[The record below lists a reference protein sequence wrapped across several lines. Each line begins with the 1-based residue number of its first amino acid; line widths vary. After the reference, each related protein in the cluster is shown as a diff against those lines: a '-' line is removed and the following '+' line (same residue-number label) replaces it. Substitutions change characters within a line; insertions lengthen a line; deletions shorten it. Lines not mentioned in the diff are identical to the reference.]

1 MKHNYKRILTA
12 ALAVFAALMSGC
24 VQEELPDNRE
34 TSYGY
39 VQFKLY
45 KESAYG
51 TISKAIVEELPSM
64 SAVSKVR
71 VELQRG
77 AQTISQTLTLTASDN
92 NAAEFGLRSSKLRL
106 LSGTYKVTGFTLFD
120 AMDKE
125 LYLGETPG
133 KALEITPGGMT
144 IYDLTAKAA
153 GRGSV
158 IFTFVKDTS
167 AFTPK
172 TSTKS
177 TGEIKRQY
185 TLDEIATV
193 SLELRDEN
201 NPSAQAIKVE
211 DMSVDF
217 IEDFSGEQHYD
228 GNDGVV
234 GHQTSYLE
242 CDSLI
247 FLPAGEYK
255 ILQYTVLDEEDNL
268 LETKR
273 YDSNEL
279 ASAESFVIEDNR
291 TAEVDVPIT
300 LYEEDRY
307 IQEYYKLKE
316 LWLALD
322 GPNWSYTGES
332 WPAGCNWD
340 FDKDIDLWGDQ
351 PGVKIHPNGRIA
363 SIDFSGFGIKGECP
377 AAIGEFTQLIQ
388 LYFGNHNE
396 ANNHY
401 GHNSA
406 AAAAYPING
415 SQEEKALWREKVNKA
430 YRDELHPAYQMSP
443 VCALALRL
451 NGQES
456 PAASSY
462 ANLTD
467 DELSRLS
474 AGGMKQA
481 DYSIELYDMNP
492 GVLTNGLTK
501 LPEELGNLKKLET
514 LSIANAPIKADGF
527 PSAAAM
533 SRLTS
538 VTDLEIYNCPNLG
551 ELPAGVASMPS
562 VISFNFSNNG
572 FSAEKAKSSLIA
584 LAKGA
589 SKDKLQILYYLE
601 NGLTELPAE
610 LGELSDLGMLDIARN
625 EIGGT
630 LPAFGDSFA
639 PEEIILDNNKIKS
652 IPDGFCSLDFLD
664 SFSANNN
671 ELTEFPNIFSSKKNI
686 IMTSISVAHNK
697 ITKLPEDFNG
707 LRTVTLTLS
716 GNPIKTFPKELAAT
730 DSYVEQIVMQQCG
743 MEEFPEKCL
752 NGKYTSSITVIDVQF
767 NNLTDLPDDFNAE
780 AMPYLYGVDLS
791 SNSFSKFP
799 FEPLNA
805 ASLTAYS
812 IRGQRDK
819 STGARSLREW
829 PTGLWQHTG
838 LRGFY
843 IGANDLR
850 VISDDISTMIFY
862 LDISDNPNIVFDAS
876 DICAAWQAGTYF
888 LYYDRTQNI
897 QNCDAMKE

>member
-1 MKHNYKRILTA
+1 M
-12 ALAVFAALMSGC
+12 
-24 VQEELPDNRE
+24 
-34 TSYGY
+34 
-39 VQFKLY
+39 
-45 KESAYG
+45 
-51 TISKAIVEELPSM
+51 
-64 SAVSKVR
+64 
-71 VELQRG
+71 
-77 AQTISQTLTLTASDN
+77 
-92 NAAEFGLRSSKLRL
+92 
-106 LSGTYKVTGFTLFD
+106 
-120 AMDKE
+120 
-125 LYLGETPG
+125 
-133 KALEITPGGMT
+133 
-144 IYDLTAKAA
+144 
-153 GRGSV
+153 
-158 IFTFVKDTS
+158 
-167 AFTPK
+167 
-172 TSTKS
+172 
-177 TGEIKRQY
+177 
-185 TLDEIATV
+185 
-193 SLELRDEN
+193 
-201 NPSAQAIKVE
+201 
-211 DMSVDF
+211 
-217 IEDFSGEQHYD
+217 
-228 GNDGVV
+228 
-234 GHQTSYLE
+234 
-242 CDSLI
+242 
-247 FLPAGEYK
+247 
-255 ILQYTVLDEEDNL
+255 
-268 LETKR
+268 
-273 YDSNEL
+273 
-279 ASAESFVIEDNR
+279 
-291 TAEVDVPIT
+291 
-300 LYEEDRY
+300 
-307 IQEYYKLKE
+307 
-316 LWLALD
+316 
-322 GPNWSYTGES
+322 
-332 WPAGCNWD
+332 
-340 FDKDIDLWGDQ
+340 
-351 PGVKIHPNGRIA
+351 
-363 SIDFSGFGIKGECP
+363 
-377 AAIGEFTQLIQ
+377 
-388 LYFGNHNE
+388 
-396 ANNHY
+396 
-401 GHNSA
+401 
-406 AAAAYPING
+406 
-415 SQEEKALWREKVNKA
+415 NKA

-474 AGGMKQA
+474 AGGMKPA

-492 GVLTNGLTK
+492 GVLTNGLTG

-514 LSIANAPIKADGF
+514 LSIANAPITADKF

-533 SRLTS
+533 SQLTS

-584 LAKGA
+584 LATGA

-610 LGELSDLGMLDIARN
+610 LGELSDLGLLDIARN
-625 EIGGT
+625 EIEGT

-639 PEEIILDNNKIKS
+639 PEEIILDNNKIES

-876 DICAAWQAGTYF
+876 DICAAWKAGTYI